1 MPLRIFFCISLML
14 FLAGCTTNIPSGDT
28 LSSYFSAGEEA
39 YKKKNYQDS
48 IEQWKKLKEYGA
60 SSPQLSALADI
71 KMADAQFDNQDYI
84 EAAATYE
91 SFTKFHPKHDQAP
104 YALYREALCYYM
116 QIGGEDTDQTPVKSA
131 INRLQNFLRDYP
143 ASEYAADAKE
153 KLSEC
158 YTKEAEHEI
167 YIGRFYYRFG
177 EYKPAIKRLEEC
189 VAKYSNQPVTD
200 EAYYYL
206 EKAYFKTGEKER
218 GKEAFNRMFIKFP
231 TSKYIKEAE
240 SLMKSYQ

>member
-1 MPLRIFFCISLML
+1 MPLRISFSICLLL
-14 FLAGCTTNIPSGDT
+14 FLAGCTTKLPSGDT
-28 LSSYFSAGEEA
+28 LSNYFSAGEES

-71 KMADAQFDNQDYI
+71 KIGDAQFDNQDYI

-91 SFTKFHPKHDQAP
+91 SFTKFHPKHNQAP
-104 YALYREALCYYM
+104 YALYRLALCYYM
-116 QIGGEDTDQTPVKSA
+116 QIGGVDTDQSPVKNA
-131 INRLQNFLRDYP
+131 IIQLQNFLREYP
-143 ASEYAADAKE
+143 TSEYAPDAKL

-158 YTKEAEHEI
+158 FTKEAEHEI

-200 EAYYYL
+200 EAYLIL